1 MPLMPAPAFPDS
13 IDTAIRLAVAG
24 LVGLAVGIERERSG
38 HASGPGQHFAGTRTL
53 LLIGLLG
60 GLGGLFVAYGAAP
73 VGTSLVAAGALLTV
87 VAYVLSAR
95 RTTPHTADGTTE
107 AAALV
112 VLALGMLAGGGALR
126 LASGT
131 GAVVVL
137 ALAEKRRLH
146 SWVTRL
152 DPVEMRAA
160 LQFAVLALVVL
171 PLLPA
176 TLATPVGALTP
187 RGTWIF
193 VLIISALNFSGHVAR
208 RLIGA
213 ERGYTLTGALGGVVS
228 STAVTMDFARE
239 SQHDMTHGAAY
250 ATGVVAACTVL
261 APRLFIVLLVLNHEV
276 AMASVRYL
284 VAPLLV
290 GALLTLWIGR
300 LKHAPRAAAAPA
312 AESPLRLG
320 TALQMAAA
328 FQLVLLVMVFVRRQ
342 YGDAG
347 VYTSAALF
355 GATDVDALAVA
366 MTRTGDSTFSAV
378 AGRAIAVGIASNT
391 VLKLGISL
399 VVGRGVFRRWTAFA
413 LAVMLVALIG
423 SVVFLP

>member
-1 MPLMPAPAFPDS
+1 MPSPVFPDS
-13 IDTAIRLAVAG
+13 FETAIRLAVAG

-60 GLGGLFVAYGAAP
+60 GLGGVFVAYGAAP
-73 VGTSLVAAGALLTV
+73 VGTALVAAGALLTV
-87 VAYVLSAR
+87 GAYVMSAR
-95 RTTPHTADGTTE
+95 RSTPHAADGTTE

-176 TLATPVGALTP
+176 TLASPIGELTP

-208 RLIGA
+208 RLVGA
-213 ERGYTLTGALGGVVS
+213 EHGYTLTGALGGVVS
-228 STAVTMDFARE
+228 STAVTMDFSRE
-239 SQHDMTHGAAY
+239 SRHDTTHGAAY
-250 ATGVVAACTVL
+250 ATGVVAANTML
-261 APRLFIVLLVLNHEV
+261 APRLFIVLMVLNHEV
-276 AMASVRYL
+276 ALATVPYL
-284 VAPLLV
+284 VAPLAV
-290 GALLTLWIGR
+290 GLIFTWWIGR
-300 LKHAPRAAAAPA
+300 VKHAPKTADAPA
-312 AESPLRLG
+312 MESPLRLG
-320 TALQMAAA
+320 AALQMAAA
-328 FQLVLLVMVFVRRQ
+328 FQLVLLIMVFARRQ
-342 YGDAG
+342 FGDAG
-347 VYTSAALF
+347 VYTSAAIF
-355 GATDVDALAVA
+355 GTADVDALAVA
-366 MTRTGDSTFSAV
+366 MTRSGEMSFAAV
-378 AGRAIAVGIASNT
+378 AARAIAVGIAANT
-391 VLKLGISL
+391 VLKLTISL
-399 VVGRGVFRRWTAFA
+399 VVGRGTFRRWTAFA
-413 LAVMLVALIG
+413 LGVMLVALIG